1 MPAQAVASRM
11 PPPRQALFS
20 RLMAWLGGAPALA
33 VEEEEPLL
41 LTRRVDGADQPP
53 LDKLQLAQ
61 WLWGAGFNMPGGE
74 EHVLELVK
82 PFALN
87 PAMNMLDVSAG
98 LGGPARAIS
107 TAFKMYMTAYERDP
121 ELAKRGMEMS
131 TLQGMN
137 KHAPVTHYDPETFEL
152 RGGAFDCILC
162 RQATSKLTDKDRFLG
177 MLNYGLKARGQL
189 MLTELV
195 LDPTVGP
202 KAELKAWERRQ
213 PVPPQLW
220 TLEQYTLCLTKLGL
234 DIRITE
240 ETTDRYRGMILQGW
254 AQLLHNADLRGMPRK
269 HVRSIV
275 DEAENWFY
283 TVAALDSGALK
294 VYRLYGLASAT
305 PPSARKVK
313 GKGKKKAAPAVAAP
327 AAAPAA

>member
-87 PAMNMLDVSAG
+87 PAMNMLDVAAG
-98 LGGPARAIS
+98 LGGPARSIA
-107 TAFKMYMTAYERDP
+107 TAFKMYITAYERDP
-121 ELAKRGMEMS
+121 ELAKLGMEMS

-137 KHAPVTHYDPETFEL
+137 KHAPIEPYDPETFEL
-152 RGGAFDCILC
+152 RAAAFDCILG
-162 RQATSKLTDKDRFLG
+162 RLATYTLADKDRFLG
-177 MLNYGLKARGQL
+177 MLAQGLKPRGQL
-189 MLTELV
+189 MLTEFV
-195 LDPTVGP
+195 SDPAAGAKP
-202 KAELKAWERRQ
+202 ELTLWERRQ
-213 PVPPQLW
+213 PAPPQLW
-220 TLEQYTLCLTKLGL
+220 TLEQYKLCLTKLGF
-234 DIRITE
+234 DIRIDE
-240 ETTDRYRGMILQGW
+240 DTTDRYRSMILQGW

-283 TVAALDSGALK
+283 TVAALDSGALR
-294 VYRLYGLASAT
+294 VYRLYALAPIT
-305 PPSARKVK
+305 PPTPK
-313 GKGKKKAAPAVAAP
+313 GKGKRKKK